1 VVPVFN
7 EEESLPVLQAEIAAA
22 LDGPGGP
29 GSGAAPVPSWEVI
42 YVDDCSTDASLEVL
56 LELRA
61 ADERVKVVRFKRN
74 FGQTPAMSAGFERAS
89 GRRVVTLDADLQNDP
104 ADIPKLLAQLDAGHD
119 LVVGWRKNRRDGFVL
134 RKIPSWCANRLLAL
148 WTGARVHDTGC
159 TLKAYSAE
167 LVRNLP
173 IYAEQHRFLPMLA
186 LASGA
191 RIGEAVVN
199 HRPRRFG
206 ASKYGLGRAVRVLL
220 DLLTVRM
227 LSTFSRGPLA
237 YFALLA
243 TPFLV
248 LTMFVLVTGVTNFGN
263 LAGGDDW
270 SQPLLVT
277 LLLLSMA
284 GAFFLML
291 GLLAELAVK
300 ASGGQRHRVEPLVRG
315 GRQA

>member
-1 VVPVFN
+1 
-7 EEESLPVLQAEIAAA
+7 
-22 LDGPGGP
+22 
-29 GSGAAPVPSWEVI
+29 
-42 YVDDCSTDASLEVL
+42 
-56 LELRA
+56 
-61 ADERVKVVRFKRN
+61 
-74 FGQTPAMSAGFERAS
+74 M
-89 GRRVVTLDADLQNDP
+89 
-104 ADIPKLLAQLDAGHD
+104 
-119 LVVGWRKNRRDGFVL
+119 
-134 RKIPSWCANRLLAL
+134 
-148 WTGARVHDTGC
+148 
-159 TLKAYSAE
+159 
-167 LVRNLP
+167 
-173 IYAEQHRFLPMLA
+173 
-186 LASGA
+186 
-191 RIGEAVVN
+191 VN